1 MSADPVG
8 LHAMRERLWIVFLRS
23 KLRAIRARHTLERT
37 TRYLAANE
45 MKRTERWRR
54 RRRPV
59 VVPIR

>member
-8 LHAMRERLWIVFLRS
+8 VHAMRERLWFVFLQS
-23 KLRAIRARHTLERT
+23 KLRAIRARHTVERT
-37 TRYLAANE
+37 RRYLAANE
-45 MKRTERWRR
+45 MKRTERRRR